1 MNYKWLSR
9 LNTAR
14 AWMVGATLL
23 IVGTGWL
30 VRH

>member
-14 AWMVGATLL
+14 AWMFGATLL
-23 IVGTGWL
+23 IVGTVWL

>member
-1 MNYKWLSR
+1 MYSKWLDR

-14 AWMVGATLL
+14 AWILGIALATAA
-23 IVGTGWL
+23 VVWL